1 MPLNIPD
8 KLKLDLASL
17 EQDTML
23 ELYEIDL
30 TNLTNRN
37 GQRGQII
44 RLHNGMNEVKQNVV
58 WLGNEYQAY
67 PIQGSD
73 FESKAQGAS
82 NRPKLAIS
90 NLFGLVTGMVNDF
103 GDCLGAKVTRTRIY
117 AKYLDPVNFVG
128 GQNPQHDK
136 NMKVSSIYYIEQMTS
151 QSAESATFTL
161 VIPTEFDN
169 IMLPARM
176 MMSNTCSWVYRSAE
190 CGYTGGAVADEKD
203 QPTTDIKKD
212 KCSKCRTGCK
222 LRNNIRN
229 FGAFIAINHL

>member
-1 MPLNIPD
+1 
-8 KLKLDLASL
+8 
-17 EQDTML
+17 
-23 ELYEIDL
+23 
-30 TNLTNRN
+30 
-37 GQRGQII
+37 
-44 RLHNGMNEVKQNVV
+44 
-58 WLGNEYQAY
+58 
-67 PIQGSD
+67 
-73 FESKAQGAS
+73 
-82 NRPKLAIS
+82 
-90 NLFGLVTGMVNDF
+90 
-103 GDCLGAKVTRTRIY
+103 
-117 AKYLDPVNFVG
+117 
-128 GQNPQHDK
+128 
-136 NMKVSSIYYIEQMTS
+136 MKVSSIYYIEQMTS

-176 MMSNTCSWVYRSAE
+176 MMANTCSWVYRSAE